1 MVDKVLDKIKEI
13 ASTEKFDDTNILS
26 NTDDKLSN
34 DTTLKLFAI
43 LMTCA
48 IKDANKIYPEL
59 FLYHTLLN
67 MNKKTQSI

>member
-13 ASTEKFDDTNILS
+13 TSIEKFDDTNSLS

-34 DTTLKLFAI
+34 ETTLKLFAI

-67 MNKKTQSI
+67 MHKKPQSM